1 MLSNIL
7 CKHDLVTLYDAS
19 CGCIITVN
27 LLIAG
32 LWEFFIYIK
41 LTLWYA
47 IVNLYLIIVSGWDF
61 RHRINRA
68 KERNFCGTVSI
79 MAVCFPLEIVP
90 VFTLNIFQVLNE
102 NFFFLLPALMGFL
115 LFNAYLLRYWWSWA
129 FLYIYW
135 TFVFIFLRIACC
147 YFDHF
152 SIEFKDFFHL
162 INLYQHII
170 DWWLLSFI
178 MNV

>member
-1 MLSNIL
+1 MIYHSKSNI
-7 CKHDLVTLYDAS
+7 
-19 CGCIITVN
+19 
-27 LLIAG
+27 
-32 LWEFFIYIK
+32 
-41 LTLWYA
+41 
-47 IVNLYLIIVSGWDF
+47 YLIIVSGWDF
-61 RHRINRA
+61 RHRINTA
-68 KERNFCGTVSI
+68 KEKNFYSTVSM
-79 MAVCFPLEIVP
+79 MAVCFPSVSIPLEIVP

-102 NFFFLLPALMGFL
+102 KFFLLLALMGFL
-115 LFNAYLLRYWWSWA
+115 LFNAYLLYYWWSWA